1 MPIIKITTIDNQIP
15 SSRGLVSETRYN
27 SEK

>member
-1 MPIIKITTIDNQIP
+1 MPILKITAIDNQIP
-15 SSRGLVSETRYN
+15 SYRGLVSETRYN

>member
-1 MPIIKITTIDNQIP
+1 MPILKITAIDNQIP
-15 SSRGLVSETRYN
+15 SSRGLVSETRYK